1 MITVEWIKDFL
12 GVCLHDTDVVEQ
24 RLRVVARMLSTIA
37 CIDILSLL
45 DLSENVMNSGEHFQ
59 SQQIVHAVSG
69 LYRMMR
75 EVISFNEHTQNHHR

>member
-1 MITVEWIKDFL
+1 MITVEWIKDFF
-12 GVCLHDTDVVEQ
+12 VCLHDANIVEQ

-45 DLSENVMNSGEHFQ
+45 NLSENVMNSGEHFQ

-69 LYRMMR
+69 LFGWW
-75 EVISFNEHTQNHHR
+75 EK